1 MNKKR
6 ILVPI
11 DGTERS
17 MYALDFIKEIF
28 SKDSGMEIIL
38 MNVKELVLIN
48 EMIVSEE
55 VKIAK
60 ELGKEILE
68 AAKKKMQGYN
78 VETHF
83 TFGYPADEIINKARD
98 EDVGIIVMTQS
109 TKRGLSRMIGSVT
122 TSVVKKAKCIV
133 MVVPNDFTISLK

>member
-6 ILVPI
+6 VLVPI

-28 SKDSGMEIIL
+28 SKDSGIEIIL

-55 VKIAK
+55 VKVAK
-60 ELGKEILE
+60 ELGKDILE
-68 AAKKKMQGYN
+68 AAKEKMQGYN
-78 VETHF
+78 VETYF
-83 TFGYPADEIINKARD
+83 TFGYPADEIIKKAKD

-122 TSVVKKAKCIV
+122 TSVLKKAKCIV

>member
-6 ILVPI
+6 VLVPI

-17 MYALDFIKEIF
+17 MYALEFVKEIF
-28 SKDSGMEIIL
+28 PKDSDVEIII

-55 VKIAK
+55 VKNAK
-60 ELGKEILE
+60 ELGKDILE
-68 AAKKKMQGYN
+68 AAKEKMKGYN
-78 VETHF
+78 VETYF
-83 TFGYPADEIINKARD
+83 TFGYPADEIIHKAKD
-98 EDVGIIVMTQS
+98 EDIGIIVMTQS

-133 MVVPNDFTISLK
+133 MVVPNDFTINLK

>member
-17 MYALDFIKEIF
+17 MYALEFIKELYP
-28 SKDSGMEIIL
+28 KEADMEIII

-48 EMIVSEE
+48 EMMVSEE
-55 VKIAK
+55 VKIAR
-60 ELGKEILE
+60 ELGKDILE
-68 AAKKKMQGYN
+68 AAKEKMQGYN
-78 VETHF
+78 VETYF
-83 TFGYPADEIINKARD
+83 TFGYPSDEILNKAKD

-133 MVVPNDFTISLK
+133 MIIPNDFTISLK

>member
-1 MNKKR
+1 MNKRKVL
-6 ILVPI
+6 IPI

-17 MYALDFIKEIF
+17 MHSLEFVKEIF
-28 SKDSGMEIIL
+28 PKGSVDVIL

-78 VETHF
+78 VETYF